1 MLHAGGKNLCLTAA
15 GRIEYWSI
23 FGLEFQNSFLIF
35 LFFLF
40 PISGEYF
47 DFIQATALNKFSLL
61 FRNQYKAIFLQKP
74 LLRLRLALSYS
85 PW

>member
-1 MLHAGGKNLCLTAA
+1 MLHAGGKCLTAA
-15 GRIEYWSI
+15 ARIEYWSI
-23 FGLEFQNSFLIF
+23 FGMEFQNSLLVF
-35 LFFLF
+35 LFFVF

-47 DFIQATALNKFSLL
+47 DFIQAIAFNQFPLL

-74 LLRLRLALSYS
+74 LLRLRLALSYR